1 MKRAASVLLCI
12 ALVAAATLTMER
24 SAAGGEFVQVVRI
37 GGDRAFPP
45 FEYVTDTGAYQGFN
59 VDLMNAVGIELGLS
73 IEFVPMRWPEVLEA
87 LEVGD
92 IVAIQGM
99 RQTPARESQFLFS
112 DPYLVNSSAIFV
124 RAGEYSIF
132 FLDDLNH
139 RRVAIQAL
147 DAAYELVRSVPYA
160 VLVEVDDHPSG
171 IEMLVS
177 GAVDAFVGNKLSGI
191 NIVQRRGLTEQVKI
205 VGADLAPQ
213 PYSMAFRLDRQDLVE
228 LFNRGLAKVKQSG
241 AFDKIYVKWFG
252 TAIPPNQ
259 TGLQLKRLRLL
270 MTVLGLIVGGALLVV
285 AWNIS
290 LRQLVARK
298 TAQIA
303 GVSALNKQILDS
315 SDEGIAAVDADLRF
329 IWANLTAARLLGVDE
344 ASLVGKHVSDTI
356 LAPVVYR
363 TNMRDVATGSAISFR
378 HDVQIQSADGTSRLF
393 RVRAMPLVLNG
404 SPQGNDAE
412 PERRGA
418 LLVFSDVT
426 ASVRSEE
433 IEATSYIMDALAMSI
448 SGIASEIRKPLQSI
462 RAYLQEL
469 PCRIDQRDFVEET
482 IRFVPAQ
489 IDHVNDLIADLLVF
503 SDPPAPQPE
512 LFSLDEAVEEAI
524 ERASDEATARGV
536 IIAREMRPVKA
547 FADRSQVMDAVYRV
561 LSDAVSSSRY
571 MGTVAVVVSAT
582 PDGWAEVEV
591 CDRSPA
597 PTTLGPVPP
606 VSPIFR
612 IRAGKIGLGAAVS
625 YKVLQANGGLLT
637 ATQSGGTV
645 CIKMRIPRHPRH

>member
-1 MKRAASVLLCI
+1 M
-12 ALVAAATLTMER
+12 
-24 SAAGGEFVQVVRI
+24 
-37 GGDRAFPP
+37 
-45 FEYVTDTGAYQGFN
+45 
-59 VDLMNAVGIELGLS
+59 
-73 IEFVPMRWPEVLEA
+73 
-87 LEVGD
+87 
-92 IVAIQGM
+92 
-99 RQTPARESQFLFS
+99 
-112 DPYLVNSSAIFV
+112 

-191 NIVQRRGLTEQVKI
+191 NIIQRRGLTEQVKI

-344 ASLVGKHVSDTI
+344 ASPGGQARL
-356 LAPVVYR
+356 
-363 TNMRDVATGSAISFR
+363 R
-378 HDVQIQSADGTSRLF
+378 HDPGPCSLQDKHEGRGH
-393 RVRAMPLVLNG
+393 RVR
-404 SPQGNDAE
+404 
-412 PERRGA
+412 
-418 LLVFSDVT
+418 
-426 ASVRSEE
+426 
-433 IEATSYIMDALAMSI
+433 
-448 SGIASEIRKPLQSI
+448 
-462 RAYLQEL
+462 YL
-469 PCRIDQRDFVEET
+469 
-482 IRFVPAQ
+482 
-489 IDHVNDLIADLLVF
+489 
-503 SDPPAPQPE
+503 
-512 LFSLDEAVEEAI
+512 
-524 ERASDEATARGV
+524 
-536 IIAREMRPVKA
+536 
-547 FADRSQVMDAVYRV
+547 
-561 LSDAVSSSRY
+561 
-571 MGTVAVVVSAT
+571 
-582 PDGWAEVEV
+582 
-591 CDRSPA
+591 
-597 PTTLGPVPP
+597 
-606 VSPIFR
+606 
-612 IRAGKIGLGAAVS
+612 
-625 YKVLQANGGLLT
+625 LQARRPD
-637 ATQSGGTV
+637 TV
-645 CIKMRIPRHPRH
+645 G